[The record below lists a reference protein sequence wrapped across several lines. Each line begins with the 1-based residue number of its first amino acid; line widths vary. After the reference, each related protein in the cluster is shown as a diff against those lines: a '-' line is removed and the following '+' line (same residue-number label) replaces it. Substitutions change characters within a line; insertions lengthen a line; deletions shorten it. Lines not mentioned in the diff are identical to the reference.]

1 MQEAVSKLYKY
12 LVEFLVHALHWYQ
25 KGKARRAIGSIF
37 KPFALDFQDKLTE
50 VEEISKNID
59 EIAST
64 AAQAE
69 LHAVHA
75 KVEDANSELTL
86 MRLEVKRLSDLVSFQ
101 ADRIFQVAS
110 CIYDW
115 FAFNS
120 AF

>member
-1 MQEAVSKLYKY
+1 MLYI
-12 LVEFLVHALHWYQ
+12 
-25 KGKARRAIGSIF
+25 GTRRARRDERLA
-37 KPFALDFQDKLTE
+37 PFSNLSPSTSKTNSQKWKRYP
-50 VEEISKNID
+50 KNID
-59 EIAST
+59 EIANT

-115 FAFNS
+115 FAFTS